1 MIFARKKR
9 LVTACIGAYVGWKV
23 RAAFRGLWL
32 RGTLPEGPAPLVVY
46 ANHGSFWDGF
56 VAHQL
61 CRAGGW
67 DGYCMME
74 ERMLARYPFLAWLGA
89 FSIRR
94 RDPRAT
100 LETFRYAR
108 RLLAAPR
115 SAVFMF
121 PEGELRPVPT
131 LPLHLERGVEVL
143 ARLADARCVPLAIRY
158 VFLEDE
164 RPDVLLAIGEAHP
177 VAPLYEM
184 QTRLGALLESLLEA
198 RGTAGFRR
206 LVRGR
211 CSVAARWD
219 AVRGIGAEA

>member
-1 MIFARKKR
+1 MIVARKKW
-9 LVTACIGAYVGWKV
+9 LVTPCIGAYVGWKV
-23 RAAFRGLWL
+23 RAAFRGVWL

-74 ERMLARYPFLAWLGA
+74 ERMLARYPFLASRGA
-89 FSIRR
+89 FSIRH
-94 RDPRAT
+94 DPRAAFET
-100 LETFRYAR
+100 LRYAR
-108 RLLAAPR
+108 RLLAEPR
-115 SAVFMF
+115 RAVFVF

-143 ARLADARCVPLAIRY
+143 ARLSAARCVPLAIRY
-158 VFLEDE
+158 VFLENE
-164 RPDVLLAIGEAHP
+164 RPDVLLAIGESHP
-177 VAPLYEM
+177 AAALHEM
-184 QTRLGALLESLLEA
+184 GTRLGALLESLLEA
-198 RGTAGFRR
+198 RDTAGFRR

-211 CSVAARWD
+211 RSVAARWD

>member
-1 MIFARKKR
+1 MIAARKGG
-9 LVTACIGAYVGWKV
+9 LLGACIDAYVGWKV
-23 RAAFRGLWL
+23 RRAFRGVWL
-32 RGTLPEGPAPLVVY
+32 RGALPDGERPLVVY
-46 ANHGSFWDGF
+46 ANHGGFWDGF

-74 ERMLARYPFLAWLGA
+74 EHNLARYRFLSHIGA

-94 RDPRAT
+94 RDARST

-108 RLLAAPR
+108 SLLARRRA
-115 SAVFMF
+115 AVFVF
-121 PEGELRPVPT
+121 PEGELRPVPA
-131 LPLHLERGVEVL
+131 LPLRLERGVEVL
-143 ARLADARCVPLAIRY
+143 ARFAGARCAPLAMRY

-177 VAPLYEM
+177 PAALPEL
-184 QTRLGALLESLLEA
+184 QARLEALLEALLET
-198 RGTAGFRR
+198 RDTAGFRR

-211 CSVAARWD
+211 RSAAARWD
-219 AVRGIGAEA
+219 AVRGLGAEA

>member
-1 MIFARKKR
+1 MIRARKR
-9 LVTACIGAYVGWKV
+9 WPVTACIGAYVGWKV
-23 RAAFRGLWL
+23 RHAFRGVWV
-32 RGTLPEGPAPLVVY
+32 RGAMPEGSAPIIVY

-74 ERMLARYPFLAWLGA
+74 ERMLARYRFLASLGA

-94 RDPRAT
+94 VDPRST

-108 RLLAAPR
+108 RLLARPR
-115 SAVFMF
+115 AALFVF
-121 PEGELRPVPT
+121 PEGALRPVPT
-131 LPLHLERGVEVL
+131 LPLDLERGVEVL
-143 ARLADARCVPLAIRY
+143 ARHAGARCAPLAMRY
-158 VFLEDE
+158 VFLDDE
-164 RPDVLLAIGEAHP
+164 RPDVLLAVGEAHRP
-177 VAPLYEM
+177 APLAEM
-184 QTRLGALLESLLEA
+184 KTRLEALLESVLEV
-198 RGTAGFRR
+198 RGTHGFER

-211 CSVAARWD
+211 RSVAARWD

>member
-1 MIFARKKR
+1 MIVARKTW
-9 LVTACIGAYVGWKV
+9 LATPCIGAYVGWKV
-23 RAAFRGLWL
+23 RAAFRGVWL

-74 ERMLARYPFLAWLGA
+74 ERMLARYPFLAALGA

-94 RDPRAT
+94 LDPRAT

-115 SAVFMF
+115 RAVFVF

-143 ARLADARCVPLAIRY
+143 ARLAAARCVPLAIRY

-177 VAPLYEM
+177 AAPLREM
-184 QTRLGALLESLLEA
+184 NTRLGALLESLLEA
-198 RGTAGFRR
+198 RDTAGFQR

-211 CSVAARWD
+211 RSVAGRWD
-219 AVRGIGAEA
+219 AVRGMGAAA

>member
-1 MIFARKKR
+1 MIAARKQWP
-9 LVTACIGAYVGWKV
+9 VTPCIGAYVGWKV
-23 RAAFRGLWL
+23 RAAFRGIWL
-32 RGTLPEGPAPLVVY
+32 RGMLPGGSAPLVVY

-74 ERMLARYPFLAWLGA
+74 QRMLARYRFLAALGA

-94 RDPRAT
+94 LDARST

-108 RLLAAPR
+108 RLLAVPR
-115 SAVFMF
+115 RAVFMF
-121 PEGELRPVPT
+121 PEGELRPGPA
-131 LPLHLERGVEVL
+131 LPLRLERGVEVL
-143 ARLADARCVPLAIRY
+143 ARLAGARCVPLAIRY

-177 VAPLYEM
+177 AAPLREM
-184 QTRLGALLESLLEA
+184 RTRLEALLESVLEA
-198 RGTAGFRR
+198 RDTTGFRR

-211 CSVAARWD
+211 RSVAARWD